1 MTGYTKRISQEGD
14 IEDYANRIR
23 QNLEKVRSN
32 PELTALR
39 WIWELLQNAK
49 DLPIREDFGR
59 RSIRIEY
66 IENGDD
72 SILTF
77 EHNGDPFTL
86 NDLYGI
92 VKQRSTKSTNSDS
105 TGQFGTG
112 FITSHIIADKIDLKG
127 VVITESE
134 QHVKIYRDFNL
145 HLDRSGKNTEELK
158 PNVRTN
164 IEITDNIDDPTNNNI
179 HHNYLIERKETDY
192 DTKFTFYVSTQTK
205 NKYAQKGFND
215 LINTMP
221 ITLVLQRD
229 KIKKVEVIIS
239 GKGSTVYECNPK
251 LVDEFED
258 VKILLTQVTIDNTP
272 KAFLTY
278 EKADISLTIDINP
291 DQLEEGY
298 VLVQRLSTQP
308 VLFCDFPMIGS
319 EKFYFPYMLNCK
331 KFHPNETRN
340 SIDLNGNIDE
350 NIIAGEN
357 RKLFTKAISAALSFN
372 QWLIEKNAKNR
383 YLLALSRLPDPLIP
397 FDKDYAKIW
406 IEKLQEKWRES
417 LSKQELVETEN
428 GNATLDSLSIPYY
441 EGKDEDKLKFFD
453 LVHDC
458 NCGQCILPRKEQLLG
473 WHSVVV
479 PIDEYKSWKLN
490 LKYELNDFL
499 GDLEAAKSL
508 SALSTLINKDESKI
522 LEWINNFVSFLN
534 LHKQLDKLN
543 DYAVLPNQKGDFC
556 KRDDLCSEQDN
567 LIPPHVKSIL
577 DQIPSRKAIAESLIH
592 NEIKAE
598 LFGSILKPYN
608 YASASM
614 DINSFISDKNQSTD
628 LKNKIS
634 ALVLSLHINL
644 SDNMIDEHTKELERN
659 RLKYFDFASQHWDMT
674 FTGINSIEDNL
685 WNSAE
690 QHWLMVSQTEIESYK
705 YKNENGQETENNK
718 TIECMSKH
726 YFLTPKSNEECLTW
740 LDSYLTF
747 MREKGQGEAIKT
759 HELFPNQN
767 GKLCTLSQLSYDND
781 ISNDIKDL
789 LKTINKGEDKWR
801 ECLLDRIISGY
812 DALTPK
818 KTSDLYD
825 ELEKRFKECPSL
837 QETIAINTIALIPH
851 ENPELSVTNVEKES
865 DLPSQKE
872 GRQISR
878 PEELYAIVK
887 KIMPNLPAKKYIQEP
902 TGFKYSF
909 AYKFILNQLCQKIAA
924 TVNIEGLKK
933 QYADFAA
940 LDDVKIIDWI
950 DSVLSHIYSY
960 GKPDYNNIAE
970 SNEGKEKNGIWL
982 NQRLEFCLKNQLCPE
997 TKIDPIHDSLKD
1009 LCRDNPLINKD
1020 YRAELYCLKSRH
1032 MVKLTNE
1039 PITTKNLLLY
1049 IDGIIRQYVEKDKR
1063 SMREK
1068 NFRQL
1073 IYDLRKISTNVKGI
1087 DLSIM
1092 QYYTDKESTLIVGTL
1107 PEGDTMNQISDIIM
1121 AGDEQINGFHE
1132 VLIAFPKLAITPEKI
1147 KEWQMMESVFNELNR
1162 ERSQEEIQRDFE
1174 TGRLGEKYLYQALQK
1189 RSDLKQGSVVWYNKD
1204 CEASLPYD
1212 FSAETTDGKKV
1223 YIEAKSTT
1231 TSIAEADSINIPI
1244 STREWSFL
1252 ADNDGSQDL
1261 YYLARIFNVRST
1273 NPQEY
1278 FMRLNKTFL

>member
-1 MTGYTKRISQEGD
+1 MTEYTKGISQEGD

-66 IENGDD
+66 IENGDN

-134 QHVKIYRDFNL
+134 QYEKIYRDFNL

-164 IEITDNIDDPTNNNI
+164 IRITDNIDDPTNNNI
-179 HHNYLIERKETDY
+179 HNNYQTERKETDY

-239 GKGSTVYECNPK
+239 GKGCTVYECNPK

-258 VKILLTQVTIDNTP
+258 TKILLTQVTIDNIP

-278 EKADISLTIDINP
+278 EKANISLTIDINP
-291 DQLEEGY
+291 DLSEGY

-319 EKFYFPYMLNCK
+319 EKFYFPYMLNCN

-340 SIDLNGNIDE
+340 GIDLNGNIDE
-350 NIIAGEN
+350 NIIAKEN
-357 RKLFTKAISAALSFN
+357 RKLFTEAIKEALSFN
-372 QWLIEKNAKNR
+372 QWLIKKDAKNR

-406 IEKLQEKWRES
+406 IEELQEKWRES
-417 LSKQELVETEN
+417 LLKQELVETEN
-428 GNATLDSLSIPYY
+428 GAATLDSISIPYY
-441 EGKDEDKLKFFD
+441 EGKVEDKSQFFD

-473 WHSVVV
+473 WYSVLV
-479 PIDEYKSWKLN
+479 PTDEYKSWKLN

-499 GDLEAAKSL
+499 RALEAAKSL
-508 SALSTLINKDESKI
+508 SSLSALIKKDESKI
-522 LEWINNFVSFLN
+522 LEWINNFVSFLS

-556 KRDDLCSEQDN
+556 KRDNLCSEQGN
-567 LIPPHVKSIL
+567 IIPLQVKNIL
-577 DQIPSRKAIAESLIH
+577 DQIPGRMAISESLIH
-592 NEIKAE
+592 NGIKAE
-598 LFGSILKPYN
+598 LFGSILKVYN

-614 DINSFISDKNQSTD
+614 DINSFISDKNQSSD

-634 ALVLSLHINL
+634 ALVLSLHMNI
-644 SDNMIDEHTKELERN
+644 SDDIIDEHTTELEKN
-659 RLKYFDFASQHWDMT
+659 RLKYFDFASQHWEMIY
-674 FTGINSIEDNL
+674 TGIDSMEDNL

-690 QHWLMVSQTEIESYK
+690 QYWLVVSQTEIESYK
-705 YKNENGQETENNK
+705 CKNENEQETANDQ

-726 YFLTPKSNEECLTW
+726 YFLTPKSNEECLKW
-740 LDSYLTF
+740 LNSYLAF
-747 MREKGQGEAIKT
+747 IREKGQGETIKT
-759 HELFPNQN
+759 HKLFPNQN

-789 LKTINKGEDKWR
+789 LKTINNGVDKWR
-801 ECLLDRIISGY
+801 ECLLDRSILGY
-812 DALTPK
+812 DTLNPK
-818 KTSDLYD
+818 KTSDLYN
-825 ELEKRFKECPSL
+825 ELEKLFKEVPSV
-837 QETIAINTIALIPH
+837 QETIAINTIALIPQ
-851 ENPELSVTNVEKES
+851 ENPELSVTIVEKES
-865 DLPSQKE
+865 NLASQKE
-872 GRQISR
+872 SRQTSR

-902 TGFKYSF
+902 IGFKYSF

-933 QYADFAA
+933 QYADFAD
-940 LDDVKIIDWI
+940 LEDDKIIVWI
-950 DSVLSHIYSY
+950 DNVLTHIYSY

-982 NQRLEFCLKNQLCPE
+982 NQRLEFCLKNQLYPE

-1020 YRAELYCLKSRH
+1020 YRADLYCLKSRH

-1039 PITTKNLLLY
+1039 PIMTKDLLLY

-1073 IYDLRKISTNVKGI
+1073 IYDLRKISTKEKRI

-1132 VLIAFPKLAITPEKI
+1132 VLRAFPKLAITPEKI
-1147 KEWQMMESVFNELNR
+1147 KEWQMMESVFNGLNR
-1162 ERSQEEIQRDFE
+1162 ERSQEEIQRDYE
-1174 TGRLGEKYLYQALQK
+1174 TGRLGEEYLYQALQK

-1204 CEASLPYD
+1204 CDAFLQYD

-1231 TSIAEADSINIPI
+1231 TSIVEADSINIPI

-1252 ADNDGSQDL
+1252 ADKDGSQEL